1 MTTGPIWVLSG
12 SPGAGKSSVARAL
25 LARTPRGLHLP
36 IDDLRDLVVSG
47 LAPPSLTG
55 DPEATRQFRLAREAA
70 RFHARLYAEAGF
82 AVALDDVL
90 WPTDLPMLR
99 VAWDGLDV
107 RPVLLAPTL
116 AVTHGRNAAR
126 VGKPF
131 DTTMLVPM
139 IDALHPGLQTADF
152 WAAGWHVIDTSDL
165 TVEQTA
171 DALLALLW

>member
-70 RFHARLYAEAGF
+70 RFHALLYAEAGF

-107 RPVLLAPTL
+107 RPVLLAPSL

-126 VGKPF
+126 VGKTF
-131 DTTMLVPM
+131 DTALLVPM
-139 IDALHPGLQTADF
+139 IDALHPGLQPDDF
-152 WAAGWHVIDTSDL
+152 WAAGWHVLDTSDL

-171 DALLALLW
+171 DALLALPW